1 MARLDPSGVLVVDKP
16 HGITSHDVVRGLRR
30 AYQTRRVGH
39 TGTLDPMATGVLVA
53 VLGEATKLSNHLT
66 QSDKTY
72 VAQVQFGTATDS
84 LDAEGAV
91 VDAVDLP
98 VNWLDAQP
106 LSAALAGELQRT
118 EQVPPAHSAIQVDG
132 QRAYAAARA
141 GKPLALPPRAV
152 SVRSAQVVSTSQ
164 DNSASIQ
171 LCVSKGYYVR
181 AFARDLGARLGVPA
195 HLTGLRRTHSGVF
208 SLDEAHAFPPQADAL
223 PELIGDADAARRRMP
238 TLVVTATGAE
248 QIKHGRALAPE
259 HFADGTI
266 PRCEVCG
273 LLSTSGT
280 LLALA
285 TADGASARVV
295 RGMRRP

>member
-1 MARLDPSGVLVVDKP
+1 MLVVDKP
-16 HGITSHDVVRGLRR
+16 RGITSHDVVRGLRR

-72 VAQVQFGTATDS
+72 VAQVQFGSATDS
-84 LDAEGAV
+84 LDAEGSV

-98 VNWLDAQP
+98 ANWLDTQP
-106 LSAALAGELQRT
+106 LSAALADELRRT

-141 GKPLALPPRAV
+141 GKPLDLPPRAV

-164 DNSASIQ
+164 DNCASIQ

-208 SLDEAHAFPPQADAL
+208 SFEEACAFPPQADAL
-223 PELIGDADAARRRMP
+223 PELIRVADAARRCMP
-238 TLVVTATGAE
+238 TLVVTAAGAE
-248 QIKHGRALAPE
+248 QIKYGRALSPE
-259 HFADGTI
+259 HFADGSI
-266 PRCEVCG
+266 PHCELCG

-285 TADGASARVV
+285 SADGASARVV
-295 RGMRRP
+295 RGMRQP

>member
-1 MARLDPSGVLVVDKP
+1 MLVVDKP
-16 HGITSHDVVRGLRR
+16 RGITSHDVVRGLRR

-66 QSDKTY
+66 QSDKSY

-91 VDAVDLP
+91 IDAVDLP
-98 VNWLDAQP
+98 ANWLDAQP

-141 GKPLALPPRAV
+141 GKPLDLPPRAV
-152 SVRSAQVVSTSQ
+152 SVRSARVVSTSQ
-164 DNSASIQ
+164 DNCASIQ

-208 SLDEAHAFPPQADAL
+208 SLNEAHAFPPQADAL
-223 PELIGDADAARRRMP
+223 PELIGVADAARRCMP

-248 QIKHGRALAPE
+248 QIKHGRALSPE

-266 PRCEVCG
+266 PRSEVCG

-295 RGMRRP
+295 RGMRQP